1 MRQGWATKHRII
13 AYGISLIIL
22 ILIGLKLLS
31 YYKHTREAVWVTAE
45 QTTPRDL
52 DIVFGNDS
60 AMLTVYMY
68 SSYTCHFCRLFL
80 TEVFPLLDSAYIKP
94 GKVKFLLRLVD
105 LSSNYQLNN
114 ANRTAVCISRYG
126 YFGKLHE
133 LLLTDY
139 RVIFAQEFTDM
150 VNEFT
155 MKDAH
160 VAECVLGHEADDY
173 LARNR
178 ADFEKLGIKGTP
190 AFIID
195 RNVYLGFRGY
205 EEFRGIME
213 FHLGKKR

>member
-1 MRQGWATKHRII
+1 MRQGRATKHRII

-31 YYKHTREAVWVTAE
+31 YYKHNVGVARVTAE
-45 QTTPRDL
+45 QTTPREL

-60 AMLTVYMY
+60 ATLTVYMY
-68 SSYTCHFCRLFL
+68 SSYTCHFCRLFFA
-80 TEVFPLLDSAYIKP
+80 EVFPLLDSAYIKP
-94 GKVKFLLRLVD
+94 GKVKLLMRLVD
-105 LSSNYQLNN
+105 LSSNYQMNN
-114 ANRTAVCISRYG
+114 ANRTAVCIGRYG

-139 RVIFAQEFTDM
+139 RVIFAQEFTEM

-160 VAECVLGHEADDY
+160 VAECILGHEADDY
-173 LARNR
+173 LGRNR

-195 RNVYLGFRGY
+195 RNIYLGFRKY
-205 EEFRGIME
+205 EEFRDILE
-213 FHLGKKR
+213 LHLGEK